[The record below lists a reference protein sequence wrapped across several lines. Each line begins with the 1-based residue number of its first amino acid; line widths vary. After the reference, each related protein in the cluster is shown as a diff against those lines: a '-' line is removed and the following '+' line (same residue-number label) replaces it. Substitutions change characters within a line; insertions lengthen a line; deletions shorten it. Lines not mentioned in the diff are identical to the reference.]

1 MTTILE
7 RWKVLPHGPLE
18 EIDEGMLTVAGEIR
32 MPLGNFP
39 RRMTVVGLAGNRTAI
54 YSAMALASAEMRK
67 IEQLGLPSFLI
78 VPSDTHRLDTKI
90 WKERYPDIRV
100 VAPPGA
106 RKRVAEV
113 VPVDSSDDILH
124 DETVRFHHVAGK
136 GGHESALTVRRSDG
150 VTLVCNDIIGHV
162 THPHGF
168 GAQVMAR
175 LMGFGV
181 SEPQVPRIVRRKI
194 VVNPK
199 ALANQFRDWAAFSDL
214 RRIIVSHGDPIETK
228 PRDVLIA
235 LAEKLEN

>member
-1 MTTILE
+1 MTAILK

-18 EIDEGMLTVAGEIR
+18 VIDEGILTVAGEMR

-39 RRMTVVGLAGNRTAI
+39 RRMTVVGLSGNRTAI
-54 YSAMALASAEMRK
+54 YSAIALNSAEMRK
-67 IEQLGLPSFLI
+67 IEQLGAPSFLI
-78 VPSDTHRLDTKI
+78 VPSDMHRLDARI
-90 WKERYPDIRV
+90 WKERYPAIRIV
-100 VAPPGA
+100 TPSGA
-106 RKRVAEV
+106 RTRVAEIV
-113 VPVDSSDDILH
+113 QVDSTDDILQ
-124 DETVRFHHVAGK
+124 DEAVRFHNVAGT
-136 GGHESALTVRRSDG
+136 GGHESALTVRRAQG

-162 THPHGF
+162 AHPHGL

-194 VVNPK
+194 VVDPK
-199 ALANQFRDWAAFSDL
+199 ALASQFRDWAALRDL

-228 PRDVLIA
+228 PREVLIA